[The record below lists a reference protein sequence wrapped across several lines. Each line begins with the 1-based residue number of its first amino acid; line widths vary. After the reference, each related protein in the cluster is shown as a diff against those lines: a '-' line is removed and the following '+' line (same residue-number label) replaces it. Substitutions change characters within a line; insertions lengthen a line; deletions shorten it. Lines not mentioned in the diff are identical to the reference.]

1 MTDTVHRGPAETRL
15 LIMDIGMGAVAGLAG
30 GLVFGSLMA
39 VMAMLPMI
47 GMLVGSESAVAGF
60 GVHMVIS
67 AVIGAIY
74 GGAVHVLGLSPAYG
88 LVAGIGIGLAYGF
101 MWWILGPLLIMPT
114 MMGMGPQVGS
124 ALSQMNVM
132 SLMGHLM
139 FGATAGAA
147 FALLSNR
154 R

>member
-74 GGAVHVLGLSPAYG
+74 GGAVHVLGFSPAYR
-88 LVAGIGIGLAYGF
+88 LVPGIGIRLAYGF
-101 MWWILGPLLIMPT
+101 IWWILGPLLIMPT